1 MAGGAGHGRGCAD
14 EQLHGA
20 LAGCVRE
27 AVQQRAGAAGLQRL
41 HSLHPW
47 GVRGVGYECTADA
60 SQHRGSLHFQSG
72 ARLFPQSTAQVWA
85 TQMRAAVG
93 GRGLSPPA
101 APCAASHAARPS
113 AARGSCSPRGY
124 GIHADLPRLQ
134 TRTTTIIGSGLPRPT
149 CPAEEAQAG
158 QAVRTV
164 VELLRDYVIPLR

>member
-47 GVRGVGYECTADA
+47 GVRGVGYECTAVA
-60 SQHRGSLHFQSG
+60 SQHRGSLHFQTLPTKHSTG
-72 ARLFPQSTAQVWA
+72 LGDADARSSK
-85 TQMRAAVG
+85 G

-113 AARGSCSPRGY
+113 AARGSCSPRDF

-134 TRTTTIIGSGLPRPT
+134 TTTTTIIGSGLPRPT
-149 CPAEEAQAG
+149 CPAEEAQVG

-164 VELLRDYVIPLR
+164 VELLRDHVIPLR